1 MNVTLLRYIPYFLL
15 TKNNMGRLL
24 NLILFFYNPG
34 QSVLLFFEH
43 EIDCQYDENKGD
55 QMIYP
60 EVFGF
65 KDQKCKESKDQDRND
80 FLDNLQFNK

>member
-1 MNVTLLRYIPYFLL
+1 M
-15 TKNNMGRLL
+15 TKNCMEKLL
-24 NLILFFYNPG
+24 YLVVLLYNPC
-34 QSVLLFFEH
+34 QSVLLFLEH
-43 EIDCQYDENKGD
+43 KIDCQYYENKGD

-60 EVFGF
+60 EVFSF